1 MDWSWID
8 DEDDITED
16 DNDDDDEDFND
27 DNEDDNY
34 RVFFHWAS
42 PKKLKYGKMAPLAL
56 VANLATRWHWFKI

>member
-16 DNDDDDEDFND
+16 DNDEDDEDFND

-34 RVFFHWAS
+34 RVFFFS
-42 PKKLKYGKMAPLAL
+42 LGLP
-56 VANLATRWHWFKI
+56 